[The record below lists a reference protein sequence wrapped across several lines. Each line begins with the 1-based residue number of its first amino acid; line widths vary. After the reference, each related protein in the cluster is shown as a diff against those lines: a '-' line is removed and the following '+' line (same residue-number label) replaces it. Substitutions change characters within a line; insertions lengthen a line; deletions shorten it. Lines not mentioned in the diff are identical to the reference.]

1 MADVNEVRLTGKL
14 ARDPELKYTPTGK
27 AVATISLATTY
38 KNTTEYHRVTCWE
51 DVAEKL
57 TGMKKG
63 DAIKCTGRL
72 QTRSFEKDGVKKY
85 VTEVIAWGVGVPDEK
100 PLPSNPPE
108 RGPAQKPL
116 TPELNYHGVAVTDE
130 DIPF

>member
-1 MADVNEVRLTGKL
+1 MAN
-14 ARDPELKYTPTGK
+14 
-27 AVATISLATTY
+27 ISLATAY
-38 KNTTEYHRVTCWE
+38 KNTTEYHRVSCWE

-63 DAIKCTGRL
+63 DAIKVTGRL

-85 VTEVIAWGVGVPDEK
+85 ITEIIAWGVGVPDEK
-100 PLPSNPPE
+100 PAVPDSVRREPE
-108 RGPAQKPL
+108 QKPL
-116 TPELNYHGVAVTDE
+116 TPELNYHGVAVTDD